1 MIGYTYQCKYGH
13 TTMITLTSEVL
24 LSLRSDPGCSVDE
37 RTGPVA
43 GKHSRTRIFS
53 SPAGIV
59 ATAAVGVA
67 LAVGGTFGAVQLTS
81 GSAQSGQTTLDLTP
95 TTAASSLAPSSPAAS
110 PSASVSPSASASP
123 SATRSQQAASRGKA
137 RTASPT
143 PKPTAKKTTAAPTVL
158 ESGSCGASFY
168 SDGQLTANGES
179 FNPNALTAAHKTLP
193 FNTKVRV
200 TNPANGKSVVVRIN
214 DRGPFIDGRCL
225 DLSRAAFATIAS
237 VDVGALTVRYE
248 VLG

>member
-1 MIGYTYQCKYGH
+1 MYLCKCGH

-24 LSLRSDPGCSVDE
+24 LSLRSDPVCSDDE

-67 LAVGGTFGAVQLTS
+67 LAVGGTVGAVQLTS
-81 GSAQSGQTTLDLTP
+81 SSDPSGQAALDFTP
-95 TTAASSLAPSSPAAS
+95 TTAASSLT
-110 PSASVSPSASASP
+110 PSAPAVSPSASAAPSVTASP
-123 SATRSQQAASRGKA
+123 SATRSQQAASRAKA
-137 RTASPT
+137 RTASPK
-143 PKPTAKKTTAAPTVL
+143 PKPTVKKTTAAAKVL
-158 ESGSCGASFY
+158 DSGSCGASFY

-179 FNPNALTAAHKTLP
+179 FNPDALTAAHKTLP

-200 TNPANGKSVVVRIN
+200 TNPANGKSVTVRIN

>member
-1 MIGYTYQCKYGH
+1 M
-13 TTMITLTSEVL
+13 V
-24 LSLRSDPGCSVDE
+24 
-37 RTGPVA
+37 

-53 SPAGIV
+53 SPAGIA

-81 GSAQSGQTTLDLTP
+81 GSAESGQATLELTP

-110 PSASVSPSASASP
+110 PSASASPSVTASPSAS
-123 SATRSQQAASRGKA
+123 RSQQAASRAKA
-137 RTASPT
+137 RTASPK
-143 PKPTAKKTTAAPTVL
+143 PSPTAKKTTAAPKVL
-158 ESGSCGASFY
+158 DSGSCGASFY
-168 SDGQLTANGES
+168 SEGQLTANGES
-179 FNPNALTAAHKTLP
+179 FNPSELTAAHKTLP
-193 FNTKVRV
+193 FNTKVLV